1 MQRADSLGHAEGP
14 GAGPARMGQQ
24 AQRALPAG
32 ESIEQLTRS
41 NIEAILQL
49 ERERQARRPWAY
61 RVAASIAG
69 FCGTAPVLWLHA
81 AFFTGWLAFNTSR
94 LAFDPFPFTFLTMVV
109 SLEAIFL
116 SFFIMIGQN
125 IASRESERRHQL
137 DLQINLLNEREM
149 TALLRL
155 MAKVADKLEISP
167 ADQAEARTFGHNTDP
182 LALLDQIVTAER
194 AARQSS

>member
-1 MQRADSLGHAEGP
+1 MQLAGSVGQAGTAGDTGARPGHAP
-14 GAGPARMGQQ
+14 R
-24 AQRALPAG
+24 RAESAG
-32 ESIEQLTRS
+32 ESIEELTRS

-61 RVAASIAG
+61 RVAARIAG

-81 AFFTGWLAFNTSR
+81 AFFITWLIFNSTA
-94 LAFDPFPFTFLTMVV
+94 LAFDPYPFTFLTMVV

-125 IASRESERRHQL
+125 MASRESERRHKL

-149 TALLRL
+149 TAMLRL
-155 MAKVADKLEISP
+155 MTRMADKLEISP
-167 ADQAEARTFGHNTDP
+167 ADQAEARSFGHNTDP

-194 AARQSS
+194 AARQAS

>member
-1 MQRADSLGHAEGP
+1 MRLAGSIGQAGLP
-14 GAGPARMGQQ
+14 GDGSERPDQPAPPAG
-24 AQRALPAG
+24 PAG

-81 AFFTGWLAFNTSR
+81 AFFIGWLAFNSSR
-94 LAFDPFPFTFLTMVV
+94 LAFDPYPFTFLTMVV

-149 TALLRL
+149 TAMLRL
-155 MAKVADKLEISP
+155 MARMADKLGISP

>member
-1 MQRADSLGHAEGP
+1 MQLASSVGRAASP
-14 GAGPARMGQQ
+14 GDGRACAGQQ
-24 AQRALPAG
+24 AQRAASAG
-32 ESIEQLTRS
+32 ETIEQLTRG

-49 ERERQARRPWAY
+49 ERERQARRPWAC

-81 AFFTGWLAFNTSR
+81 AFFIGWLAFNSSR
-94 LAFDPFPFTFLTMVV
+94 LAFDPYPFTFLTMVV

-116 SFFIMIGQN
+116 AFFIMIGQN

-149 TALLRL
+149 TAMLRL
-155 MAKVADKLEISP
+155 MTRMADKLELSP

-182 LALLDQIVTAER
+182 LVLLDQIVTAER

>member
-1 MQRADSLGHAEGP
+1 MRLAGSVAQTGLPGDERASAGRKPA
-14 GAGPARMGQQ
+14 GAA
-24 AQRALPAG
+24 PAG

-81 AFFTGWLAFNTSR
+81 VFFMGWLAFNSSR
-94 LAFDPFPFTFLTMVV
+94 LAFDPYPFTFLTMVV

-149 TALLRL
+149 TAMLRL
-155 MAKVADKLEISP
+155 MARMADKLEISRD
-167 ADQAEARTFGHNTDP
+167 DQEEARTFGHNTDP

-194 AARQSS
+194 AARHTS

>member
-1 MQRADSLGHAEGP
+1 MPLAGTTPSGGERPGLHTRAVPPTAP
-14 GAGPARMGQQ
+14 VP
-24 AQRALPAG
+24 PVG
-32 ESIEQLTRS
+32 ESIEQLTRG

-61 RVAASIAG
+61 RAAASIAG

-81 AFFTGWLAFNTSR
+81 LFFIVWLSFNTTA
-94 LAFDPFPFTFLTMVV
+94 LAFDPYPFTFLTMVV

-125 IASRESERRHQL
+125 IASRENERRHQL

-149 TALLRL
+149 TAMLRL
-155 MAKVADKLEISP
+155 MGTIATKLDISE
-167 ADQAEARTFGHNTDP
+167 ADQAEARTFAHNTDP

-194 AARQSS
+194 AARQSG

>member
-1 MQRADSLGHAEGP
+1 MPVAGSVDQHSFSARRRAGTGSTPEP
-14 GAGPARMGQQ
+14 
-24 AQRALPAG
+24 ALPAG

-61 RVAASIAG
+61 RMAARIAG

-81 AFFTGWLAFNTSR
+81 LCFTGWLAFNASP
-94 LAFDPFPFTFLTMVV
+94 LAFDPYPFTFLTMVV

-125 IASRESERRHQL
+125 IASRDSERRHQL

-149 TALLRL
+149 TAMLRL
-155 MAKVADKLEISP
+155 MGAIADKLQISQ
-167 ADQAEARTFGHNTDP
+167 ADQAEARAFAHNTDP
-182 LALLDQIVTAER
+182 LALLDQIVSAER
-194 AARQSS
+194 AARQPS